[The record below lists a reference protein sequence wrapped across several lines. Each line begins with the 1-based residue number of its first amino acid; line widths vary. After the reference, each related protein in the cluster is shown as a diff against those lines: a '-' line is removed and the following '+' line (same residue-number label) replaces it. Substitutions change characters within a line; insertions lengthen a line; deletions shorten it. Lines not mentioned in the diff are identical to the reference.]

1 MVNLYKV
8 LAFKE
13 RLKGV
18 NFAPRGY
25 LVVIFKYP
33 DLGELKPNAFFALNT
48 GFPVLEK
55 TVLHSKKFWN
65 NLSLQKKHPRKC
77 TRVQNLKKLV
87 D

>member
-33 DLGELKPNAFFALNT
+33 DLGELKPNAFFAL
-48 GFPVLEK
+48 L
-55 TVLHSKKFWN
+55 
-65 NLSLQKKHPRKC
+65 
-77 TRVQNLKKLV
+77 
-87 D
+87 